1 MLGKEALSPNISDVL
16 PNLQFLSLARNMF
29 EGHIP
34 TSLIN
39 ASGLW
44 LIDLTNNNFYGVS
57 STEEDAGK
65 EDDEEQDS
73 VEAKEEAPRR
83 SKRNKHSNLKFYGP
97 DWAV

>member
-1 MLGKEALSPNISDVL
+1 MLGKEALPPNISDVL

-44 LIDLTNNNFYGVS
+44 LIDLTNNNFYGQVPS
-57 STEEDAGK
+57 YLSELANLSDLYLAGNHL
-65 EDDEEQDS
+65 
-73 VEAKEEAPRR
+73 EA
-83 SKRNKHSNLKFYGP
+83 SDN
-97 DWAV
+97 